1 MLDNGSTAPDFF
13 NKLEDLDGRRTWVMK
28 TREQYSRDHG
38 KAEMPGK
45 KYFNETK
52 LPPLVLNYN
61 QARHGLDELEKE
73 RGRCLIATILC
84 HSRLLISYVAI
95 L

>member
-1 MLDNGSTAPDFF
+1 MPPNYMLDNGSTAPDFF

-28 TREQYSRDHG
+28 SREQYSRDHG

-52 LPPLVLNYN
+52 LPPLILNYN
-61 QARHGLDELEKE
+61 QARHGLDEIEKE
-73 RGRCLIATILC
+73 RGKNSDFLSAAFRQM
-84 HSRLLISYVAI
+84 RN
-95 L
+95 